1 MENMATI
8 TQTNAPNRNIS
19 FRFYS
24 GALVAACCSSA
35 FFALIWFQELV
46 RFYPLNQ
53 ATVALLRNQEVR
65 TEEHQIFLLSTL
77 SSFKNKSH
85 PFSLAAANDYGYLAM
100 LASQWQNPH
109 TLQGRLYALDA
120 QAPLEKMVRNNP
132 SDAFAWSRLA
142 YVYTTLLR
150 TEKALAAWRMSII
163 AAPFEPK
170 LLLWQ
175 VGFVLPFYEKL
186 NNTDQAYLRQQIFN
200 AWRFSR
206 WQTAK
211 ILAEFERP
219 DLLRTKLLEGTE
231 DAVEFEK
238 SYRYFLSVKEEQRN
252 DPN

>member
-8 TQTNAPNRNIS
+8 TQPNAPNRNIS

-35 FFALIWFQELV
+35 LFALLWFQDVV

-53 ATVALLRNQEVR
+53 ATVTLLRNQEVR
-65 TEEHQIFLLSTL
+65 TEEQQIFLLSTV
-77 SSFKNKSH
+77 SVFKEKERG
-85 PFSLAAANDYGYLAM
+85 FSLAAANDYGYLAM

-120 QAPLEKMVRNNP
+120 KAPLEKTVQNNP

-142 YVYTTLLR
+142 YVYTTLLQP
-150 TEKALAAWRMSII
+150 EKALTAWRMSIF
-163 AAPFEPK
+163 ATPFEPK

-186 NNTDQAYLRQQIFN
+186 SNTDQASLRQQLLN
-200 AWRFSR
+200 AWKFSR

-211 ILAEFERP
+211 ILAAFERP
-219 DLLRTKLLEGTE
+219 DLLRTQLVEGTE
-231 DAVEFEK
+231 DAIEFEK
-238 SYRYFLSVKEEQRN
+238 SYRYFLSVKE
-252 DPN
+252 DK

>member
-24 GALVAACCSSA
+24 GALVAACCASA
-35 FFALIWFQELV
+35 LFAVILFQEVV

-53 ATVALLRNQEVR
+53 ATVTLLRNQEVR
-65 TEEHQIFLLSTL
+65 TEEQQIFLLSTL
-77 SSFKNKSH
+77 STFKNNANN
-85 PFSLAAANDYGYLAM
+85 FSLAAANDYGYLSM

-120 QAPLEKMVRNNP
+120 KAPLEKIIQNNP

-142 YVYTTLLR
+142 YVYTTLLQP
-150 TEKALAAWRMSII
+150 EKALAAWRMSII

-175 VGFVLPFYEKL
+175 VGFALPLYEKL
-186 NNTDQAYLRQQIFN
+186 NSTDQAYLRQQLLN
-200 AWRFSR
+200 AWKFSR

-211 ILAEFERP
+211 ILADFERP
-219 DLLRTKLLEGTE
+219 DLLRTQLLAGTE
-231 DAVEFEK
+231 EAVEFEK
-238 SYRYFLSVKEEQRN
+238 SYRYFLSVKE
-252 DPN
+252 DK

>member
-24 GALVAACCSSA
+24 GALVASCFASA
-35 FFALIWFQELV
+35 LFAVIWFQDVV

-53 ATVALLRNQEVR
+53 ATVTLLRNQEVR
-65 TEEHQIFLLSTL
+65 TEEQQIFLLSTA
-77 SSFKNKSH
+77 SVFKEKDRE
-85 PFSLAAANDYGYLAM
+85 FSLAAANDYGYLAM

-120 QAPLEKMVRNNP
+120 QAPLEKTVRNNP

-142 YVYTTLLR
+142 YVYTTLLQAK
-150 TEKALAAWRMSII
+150 KALAAWRMSII

-186 NNTDQAYLRQQIFN
+186 NNKDQASLRQQLLN
-200 AWRFSR
+200 AWKFSR

-211 ILAEFERP
+211 ILATFERP
-219 DLLRTKLLEGTE
+219 DLLRAQLVEGTE
-231 DAVEFEK
+231 EAVEFEK
-238 SYRYFLSVKEEQRN
+238 SYRYFLSVKE
-252 DPN
+252 DK